1 MGRKQKVRRF
11 KMKHLTAIFKTVL
24 SSLFISFSLL
34 CAFPILVFYAIAR
47 ANDPK
52 VIEQFIAILTFQT
65 NRQEKALKDSSS
77 YF

>member
-1 MGRKQKVRRF
+1 
-11 KMKHLTAIFKTVL
+11 MKHLTAIGKTVL

-34 CAFPILVFYAIAR
+34 CAFPVLVFFAIAR

-52 VIEQFIAILTFQT
+52 AIEQFIAILTFQS
-65 NRQEKALKDSSS
+65 NCQQKNLKDSSS

>member
-1 MGRKQKVRRF
+1 
-11 KMKHLTAIFKTVL
+11 MKHLAAIGKTVL

-34 CAFPILVFYAIAR
+34 CAFPVLVFFAIAR

-52 VIEQFIAILTFQT
+52 AIEQFITILTFQS
-65 NRQEKALKDSSS
+65 NRQQKALKDNNS